1 MPQGTA
7 PPASA
12 HNITDNLLS
21 EGNSSMNEAKVVTGT
36 PARGSR
42 KGSKKG
48 SRKGTP
54 GRSVKSVRSGK
65 SSQVNTPVPG
75 NKMNM
80 SML

>member
-1 MPQGTA
+1 
-7 PPASA
+7 
-12 HNITDNLLS
+12 
-21 EGNSSMNEAKVVTGT
+21 MNEAKVVTGT

-65 SSQVNTPVPG
+65 SSQVNTPGPG
-75 NKMNM
+75 KNLNM